1 MPESNSAA
9 YIDHWNQKFSGGDA
23 KGVFQAAAEAA
34 KVLTI
39 MHQFE
44 MGEQPKAAWFPRSE
58 TWPALIEEQAQRDA
72 VTGAHMSAPAEAV
85 AARSTDSPTPRP
97 APRSFAESAATY
109 EAAEDPVAKARIIL
123 QNPEFL
129 EMALKQDAETARSLA
144 SLCDSFAQT
153 LSMELD
159 EKNRASLAPT
169 GTEAP
174 AARMRM

>member
-1 MPESNSAA
+1 
-9 YIDHWNQKFSGGDA
+9 
-23 KGVFQAAAEAA
+23 
-34 KVLTI
+34 

-44 MGEQPKAAWFPRSE
+44 MGEQPKAAWFPSSE

-72 VTGAHMSAPAEAV
+72 VTGAHMAAPAQAV
-85 AARSTDSPTPRP
+85 AARSTNDPRP
-97 APRSFAESAATY
+97 APLSFEKSAEAFQAAD
-109 EAAEDPVAKARIIL
+109 DPVSKARIIL

-159 EKNRASLAPT
+159 EKNRMGATPSLPAT

-174 AARMRM
+174 VARMRM